1 MTTPGTLDPTFGT
14 NGKFAATTTNPLTTI
29 VQPDGKTISLATGVP
44 PTGGIAIQRFN
55 TNGSLD
61 STFGSSGTIDATFEL
76 GSTAAGVR
84 QMDDGSILL
93 IREAP
98 FTIANGLALSQ
109 LKVTKYNSSGAL
121 DISFATGGTLTSA
134 SSFIGFLD
142 SAKTV
147 MPVGNK
153 ILIVGAINNNARG
166 GVVAEL
172 YNKNG
177 TSDNAFGTNGRV
189 TIDESGMRSGGIS
202 TALLRNDGRIVI
214 AGPAGVFG
222 LRASGS
228 SDIFSTPGGIGG
240 TPRLFQQRNGKII
253 IGGGAGNIIRLN
265 ADGTI
270 DNTFSSISNNGPTIL
285 QNDDKI
291 VVGTYEDGDFKVR
304 RYSANGVLDAT
315 FGTNGLATVDFGGA
329 DVIKRLDFANDGRIF
344 ASGTD
349 TNKVLSTAIFT
360 GTNAPANRPPVVENP
375 IADQNATIG
384 TVFSFVVPA
393 NTFSDP
399 DVGDN
404 PIYFATLGNDS
415 ALPSWLTFN
424 PTTRTFSGTPPIGT
438 AGSLILRVRATD
450 KNGQL
455 TTNNF
460 NLNISGSATA
470 PNQAPVLANPIADQ
484 NATIGSVFNFT
495 IPANAFSDPN
505 SDPLTYTSTLADG
518 SNTPLPSWLTFDA
531 NTRTFAG
538 TPPTGTGN
546 LNLRVRA
553 TDNGGLSLAD
563 DFTLTIASSGGAG
576 GGTTPLPPI
585 TGVRRITQ
593 APNGTG
599 SDGRSRDAAIS
610 NDGRYVVYRS
620 EASNLVAND
629 PNGGGSSGG
638 DIFLYDRDTNANTR
652 IAEGFTPDI
661 SGNGRY
667 ITYNDQILDRDT
679 NTTTTFVK
687 AIGGAAPIGSFGAV
701 SRNASISDDGRY
713 IAYYSFASNLVS
725 NDTNNNSDIF
735 LFDRQAET
743 TIKVSSGAGFSTV
756 PQIAGD
762 GSFIVYGTDENSVY
776 LYDRITGT
784 NTKISPDDFGTAN
797 IKRAHISSDNRY
809 ITFGNQG
816 SVNKTLKYDRQTG
829 TITNGDPDLIGDF
842 AIITSGDGNYQVR
855 LAADSANLVPND
867 NNGFDDFFLFATGNN
882 SGSGGTGGTG
892 GGGSPSG
899 GSPIVLLADNFN
911 AENGGTGKS
920 AYPAT
925 SLANWN
931 ITRGTVDIIGT
942 DFSGREYISGR
953 GSYLDLDGNT
963 FNAGK
968 IESKNTFSFA
978 ADEEITLKFFLAGSQ
993 RSALLP
999 AGQDN
1004 DSVTVSLGNLFNET
1018 FTRSGSSPFEQITR
1032 TFKVNTATNAKLIFD
1047 HAGSDNI
1054 GLLLDDVELSKT
1066 AGGNGGNNTIIPGLS
1081 LAGNLFQTDSSFKGF
1096 GIAPVSQKLTQK
1108 VSEIALFAV
1117 DDLAGKIGSLTPGQ
1131 AGYLTAVL
1139 QNAKSVFS
1147 TLSGSFF
1154 STDKRE
1160 LVLDPNKFYQA
1171 LEIVD
1176 GSLLDA
1182 QQLLASGK
1190 TPTNLLFSLPDSSG
1204 NSPVKITSTTNG
1216 YNLSI
1221 NNDELVL
1228 AIDKL
1233 AGTLANIPI
1242 GAKSQSLAEGRT
1254 IDLTDYVGQTLKA
1267 DVVTKSSAAYNNQVG
1282 FYAVEDAIGTIKL
1295 ANGSTLK
1302 PGDINYAQEAI
1313 KLALTNSL
1321 QAGKTDSFTGKDI
1334 IGGKIYAPVVVAQG
1348 TLNDF
1353 LTKNPTNGGGADVIH
1368 AYFNYLGANPDK
1380 VDHFRSIGNNTFG
1393 VEDLYGGG
1401 DRDFNDLVIK
1411 MDLKV

>member
-1 MTTPGTLDPTFGT
+1 MTTPGTLDTTFGI
-14 NGKFAATTTNPLTTI
+14 NGKFAAITTNPLTTL
-29 VQPDGKTISLATGVP
+29 VQPDGKTIALATGVP
-44 PTGGIAIQRFN
+44 PSGGIAIQRFN

-61 STFGSSGTIDATFEL
+61 STFGSGGTIDATFEL
-76 GSTAAGVR
+76 GTTAAGVR

-93 IREAP
+93 VREAP
-98 FTIANGLALSQ
+98 FTIASGLALSQ
-109 LKVTKYNSSGAL
+109 LKVTKYNSSGIL
-121 DISFATGGTLTSA
+121 DPSFGTGGTLTSA
-134 SSFIGFLD
+134 SSFVGFLD

-153 ILIVGAINNNARG
+153 ILIVGAVNNNAKG

-172 YNKNG
+172 YNSNG
-177 TSDNAFGTNGRV
+177 TNDNAFGTNGRV
-189 TIDESGMRSGGIS
+189 TVDEGGMRSGGIS

-222 LRASGS
+222 LRASGT

-240 TPRLFQQRNGKII
+240 TPRLFQQRNGKIV

-265 ADGTI
+265 ADGTL
-270 DNTFSSISNNGPTIL
+270 DNSFNSISKNGPTIL

-291 VVGTYEDGDFKVR
+291 IVGTYEDSDFKVR
-304 RYSANGVLDAT
+304 RYSANGILDTT
-315 FGTNGLATVDFGGA
+315 FGISGLATVDFGGA
-329 DVIKRLDFANDGRIF
+329 DVVRRLDFANDGRIF

-360 GTNAPANRPPVVENP
+360 GTTAPANRPPVVANA

-384 TVFSFVVPA
+384 TAFNFVVPA
-393 NTFSDP
+393 STFSDP
-399 DVGDN
+399 DVGN
-404 PIYFATLGNDS
+404 TLIYFATLGNDS

-424 PTTRTFSGTPPIGT
+424 TNTRTFNGTPPIGT
-438 AGSLILRVRATD
+438 ALGSLILKVRATD
-450 KNGQL
+450 NAGQM
-455 TTNNF
+455 TTNAF
-460 NLNISGSATA
+460 NLNIGAGTT
-470 PNQAPVLANPIADQ
+470 PTNQAPVIADAIADTT
-484 NATIGSVFNFT
+484 ATIGTAFSFI
-495 IPANAFSDPN
+495 IPANAFSDP
-505 SDPLTYTSTLADG
+505 DAGDTLTYTTTLADG
-518 SNTPLPSWLTFDA
+518 NALPSWLSFNST
-531 NTRTFAG
+531 TRTLSG
-538 TPPTGTGN
+538 TPPTGAGS

-553 TDNGGLSLAD
+553 TDNGGSSVTDEFSVA
-563 DFTLTIASSGGAG
+563 IAAG
-576 GGTTPLPPI
+576 TTGGTGGDGT
-585 TGVRRITQ
+585 TTVTVTRRITQ
-593 APNGTG
+593 APDGSG

-687 AIGGAAPIGSFGAV
+687 AIGGATPIGSFGAV

-725 NDTNNNSDIF
+725 DDTNNNSDIF
-735 LFDRQAET
+735 LFDRQTQT

-756 PQIAGD
+756 PQISGD

-776 LYDRITGT
+776 LYDRIAGT

-816 SVNKTLKYDRQTG
+816 SVNKTLKYDRTTG

-842 AIITSGDGNYQVR
+842 ATISSGDGNYRVR
-855 LAADSANLVPND
+855 LAADSANLVTND
-867 NNGFDDFFLFATGNN
+867 NNGFDDLFLLSTGSSN
-882 SGSGGTGGTG
+882 SGGGGTG
-892 GGGSPSG
+892 GGS
-899 GSPIVLLADNFN
+899 
-911 AENGGTGKS
+911 
-920 AYPAT
+920 
-925 SLANWN
+925 
-931 ITRGTVDIIGT
+931 TV
-942 DFSGREYISGR
+942 
-953 GSYLDLDGNT
+953 
-963 FNAGK
+963 
-968 IESKNTFSFA
+968 
-978 ADEEITLKFFLAGSQ
+978 
-993 RSALLP
+993 
-999 AGQDN
+999 
-1004 DSVTVSLGNLFNET
+1004 
-1018 FTRSGSSPFEQITR
+1018 
-1032 TFKVNTATNAKLIFD
+1032 
-1047 HAGSDNI
+1047 
-1054 GLLLDDVELSKT
+1054 
-1066 AGGNGGNNTIIPGLS
+1066 IPGLS
-1081 LAGNLFQTDSSFKGF
+1081 LTSNLFQADATFNGF
-1096 GIAPVSQKLTQK
+1096 GINPISQKATQK
-1108 VSEIALFAV
+1108 VSEIVLFTV
-1117 DDLAGKIGSLTPGQ
+1117 DDLVGTIGSIAPGQ
-1131 AGYLTAVL
+1131 AGYLAAVL

-1160 LVLDPNKFYQA
+1160 LALDPSKIYQA
-1171 LEIVD
+1171 VEIVD
-1176 GSLLDA
+1176 GSLLDV
-1182 QQLLASGK
+1182 QQQLASGK
-1190 TPTNLLFSLPDSSG
+1190 TPTNVLFSLPDASG
-1204 NSPVKITSTTNG
+1204 NSPVKITNTTNG

-1242 GAKSQSLAEGRT
+1242 GAKSQSLAAGRT
-1254 IDLTDYVGQTLKA
+1254 IDLIDYVGQTLKA
-1267 DVVTKSSAAYNNQVG
+1267 DIVTKSSATYNNQIG

-1302 PGDINYAQEAI
+1302 PGDTNYASEAV

-1321 QAGKTDSFTGKDI
+1321 QAGKTDSLMAKDI
-1334 IGGKIYAPVVVAQG
+1334 MGGKLYAPVVVAQG
-1348 TLNDF
+1348 TLNEF
-1353 LTKNPTNGGGADVIH
+1353 VSKNPTNAGGANDIH

-1380 VDHFRSIGNNTFG
+1380 VDHFRTIGDNTFG

-1411 MDLKV
+1411 MKLKL